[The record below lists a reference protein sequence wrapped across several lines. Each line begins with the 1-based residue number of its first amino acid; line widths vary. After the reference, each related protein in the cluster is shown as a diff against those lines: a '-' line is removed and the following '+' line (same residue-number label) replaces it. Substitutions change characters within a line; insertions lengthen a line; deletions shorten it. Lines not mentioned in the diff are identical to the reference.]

1 MHGHLESIENH
12 HWHFC
17 GLSIHRK
24 SSADRSSA
32 PAVLCQCHLLPN
44 SPHWPYLGHN
54 NTSIQF
60 KMSPNPITCSSSHD
74 HPPHLLMAIA
84 FGHNKPC
91 NIGRQLSPERPGPS
105 RLLTHNHQGITQS
118 PWHVYLTLIDW
129 RIFLTLTVI
138 NLCTVVSPWQQ

>member
-32 PAVLCQCHLLPN
+32 PAVLCQCHLLPH

-91 NIGRQLSPERPGPS
+91 QRATSADNWVNTRGPS
-105 RLLTHNHQGITQS
+105 HVLSHIINNQPNPQPVTCSSDSDWLVNIPCFNFDINQS
-118 PWHVYLTLIDW
+118 L
-129 RIFLTLTVI
+129 
-138 NLCTVVSPWQQ
+138 